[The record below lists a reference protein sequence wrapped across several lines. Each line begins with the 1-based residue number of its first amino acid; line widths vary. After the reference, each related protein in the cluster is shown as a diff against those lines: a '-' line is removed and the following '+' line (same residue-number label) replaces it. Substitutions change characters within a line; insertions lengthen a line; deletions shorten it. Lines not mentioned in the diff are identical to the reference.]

1 MAKSFCPEWVYN
13 VAVSRTAYEFIIA
26 EMPIRSYA
34 KKYAIGL
41 SEVFNEIKFEEIEN
55 EAELLLRFLVEM
67 NTDNADELLNFYVY
81 YTLKFENQGTPRK
94 IKGIFGSALT
104 GIKEKK
110 YGEETTLKSFR
121 AYVFGLRSGVSEK
134 PSAGWDVNDETEL
147 EFLGELLKKE
157 ADIVDAL

>member
-81 YTLKFENQGTPRK
+81 YTLKFENQ
-94 IKGIFGSALT
+94 ILYFGVNEPEENFLSYSLPPKPPT
-104 GIKEKK
+104 GGKDIRFLGDTKLCVSNEC
-110 YGEETTLKSFR
+110 YIEVMNPSTTLKSR
-121 AYVFGLRSGVSEK
+121 
-134 PSAGWDVNDETEL
+134 
-147 EFLGELLKKE
+147 LKFVKSFC
-157 ADIVDAL
+157 